1 MPIGRYF
8 KLPSHRGSSLLKTA
22 LSVIVLAAPL
32 FSLSSCRDKSVG
44 TGSHL
49 EVKLISD
56 QTSIT
61 PGSSFTLGVHFKP
74 EPGWHI
80 YWKNPGDSGLAPK
93 FAWQSTGGV
102 SVDAPLWPY
111 PERIEVGPLV
121 NYGYGEVLLPFT
133 ARFSQSPSDAS
144 SVTVTL
150 STQWLVCKDECVPGE
165 AELQTTLPISAK
177 PGEPS
182 QYEALFARSI
192 QQIPTNLDR
201 VSIAVE
207 EQQDQIIIAL
217 IPLEPRFFPS
227 HIIFFPEDPRVISNS
242 APQEVALEGGALRI
256 TLRRDPN
263 VKSAISRVRGVLYSK
278 QGWTESGQPKAI
290 LIDTN
295 PETTRSTAPNS
306 STPSPLTPQSQQ
318 TPIGFLSALLLA
330 LLGGLFLNIMPCVFP
345 VLSIKILSFIEQAAH
360 DESKIRKHG
369 LSFAAGA
376 IVSFWAFAATLLA
389 LRASGEELGWGFQ
402 LQSPLFVA
410 TMIFTLLLL
419 ALLFLSDVSLGASI
433 QRLAGSAKLP
443 TSYVG
448 SFLNG
453 ALATAV
459 ATPCT
464 GPFMG
469 SALAATL
476 TLPASLSFLIFT
488 MLGVGMSLPYVVIA
502 YRPQLLH
509 RLPKPGAWMESF
521 KQLMAFPL
529 FASIVWLVR
538 VFARQMNIEGLELSL
553 LSDLL
558 WGTLLISFGFWIAL
572 QAKNTARKP
581 LQRALIAIALIL
593 CATGITLGIP
603 SSAQVEGT
611 RSRACIASESST
623 PEPDA
628 HGLIWEPYSEKRLA
642 SLIAEKRSVY
652 LDFTAEWCITCQV
665 NERVVFSSAEVRGM
679 IMQKNVALMRGDWT
693 SKSPMITAALRRYGR
708 NGVPLNV
715 LIRNG
720 DTNSP
725 IILPNLLTPGLVLAE
740 LEKLP

>member
-1 MPIGRYF
+1 MPIGRCLT
-8 KLPSHRGSSLLKTA
+8 LPLHRGLTRLK
-22 LSVIVLAAPL
+22 APL
-32 FSLSSCRDKSVG
+32 YVIALTVIAFSLASCRDKSVG
-44 TGSHL
+44 SGSHL
-49 EVKLISD
+49 EVQLISD

-121 NYGYGEVLLPFT
+121 NYGYEEVLIPFP

-165 AELQTTLPISAK
+165 AELHTTLPVFNK

-182 QYEALFARSI
+182 RYESLFARTV

-207 EQQDQIIIAL
+207 EQQDQIVIAL

-227 HIIFFPEDPRVISNS
+227 NVIFFPEDPRIISN
-242 APQEVALEGGALRI
+242 ATPQEVALEGGALRI
-256 TLRRDPN
+256 TLKRDPN
-263 VKSAISRVRGVLYSK
+263 VRSTIPRVRGVLYSK

-295 PETTRSTAPNS
+295 PDTTRSTAPTS
-306 STPSPLTPQSQQ
+306 SSPPTPAQSLQP
-318 TPIGFLSALLLA
+318 PIGLLSALFLA

-345 VLSIKILSFIEQAAH
+345 VLSIKVLSFIEQAAH

-410 TMIFTLLLL
+410 TMIFTLLFL

-433 QRLAGSAKLP
+433 QRLAGSARLP

-488 MLGVGMSLPYVVIA
+488 MLGVGMSFPYVVIA

-509 RLPKPGAWMESF
+509 KLPKPGAWMESF

-529 FASIVWLVR
+529 FASIIWLIR
-538 VFARQMNIEGLELSL
+538 VFARQMSIDGLELSL

-558 WGTLLISFGFWIAL
+558 WGALLIAFGFWLAL
-572 QAKNTARKP
+572 QARSTSRKS
-581 LQRALIAIALIL
+581 LQRAVIALALIL
-593 CATGITLGIP
+593 CAMGIALGIP

-623 PEPDA
+623 PEPDS

-642 SLIAEKRSVY
+642 SLLAEKRSVY

-665 NERVVFSSAEVRGM
+665 NERVVFGSAEVRGM

-693 SKSPMITAALRRYGR
+693 SKSPTITAALRRYGR

-715 LIRNG
+715 LIKNG
-720 DTNSP
+720 DMNAP
-725 IILPNLLTPGLVLAE
+725 VILPNLLTPGLVLAE